1 MGKLTDAIDY
11 NGVRDRLRHQKPMQ
25 FVPALKVAAGGLEK
39 YGFKTLREFVTAHTS
54 DGGLGVPLD
63 KAKWLIEFNPAYKHQ
78 AKELI
83 AKLGIGA
90 LVETVP
96 AVQAHGGQLPKKGCD
111 ISENITSPDRGTSA
125 KYRIAK
131 LKRDHPEVAERL
143 AAGEFKTVAEAERAA
158 GIKPALRPLV
168 RLTLPLDDEEE
179 ARKLFEDWLKK
190 TFNHD

>member
-83 AKLGIGA
+83 AKLGIA
-90 LVETVP
+90 AVAETVQAANP
-96 AVQAHGGQLPKKGCD
+96 NGVKSFDNSENIKAHGG
-111 ISENITSPDRGTSA
+111 GTSA
-125 KYRIAK
+125 RYRIAR
-131 LKRDHPEVAERL
+131 LKRDHPEVAARL
-143 AAGEFKTVAEAERAA
+143 EAGEFKTVAEAERAA